1 MMNVGHGILHKR
13 KGIKFCYVIFLN
25 EHTHIPHIPH
35 IPDLAAHMS
44 ENAISTPPP
53 IIASLSAMNE
63 LQNIA
68 QQVETKTNYLMLL
81 KDGIENMPVIHQI
94 EILRILYNKQTQI
107 NENKNGVFINISKI
121 NDKTLQELE
130 NYMKYVIQQEEQLNE
145 IEEQKQYLSK
155 EYFDNKTH
163 KDNSL

>member
-1 MMNVGHGILHKR
+1 
-13 KGIKFCYVIFLN
+13 
-25 EHTHIPHIPH
+25 
-35 IPDLAAHMS
+35 MS
-44 ENAISTPPP
+44 ENARPTQP

-81 KDGIENMPVIHQI
+81 KDSIENMPVIHQI
-94 EILRILYNKQTQI
+94 EVLRILYNKQTQI

-121 NDKTLQELE
+121 NDITLKELE
-130 NYMKYVIQQEEQLNE
+130 NYMKYVIQQEQQLNE

-163 KDNSL
+163 KDN

>member
-1 MMNVGHGILHKR
+1 MNVDRSVLHKR
-13 KGIKFCYVIFLN
+13 KGIKFCYVTFLN
-25 EHTHIPHIPH
+25 DC
-35 IPDLAAHMS
+35 PDPAAHMS
-44 ENAISTPPP
+44 ENAIPIPMPP

-94 EILRILYNKQTQI
+94 EVLRILYNKQTQI